1 MLQWCSRLNLVL
13 DFLDGF
19 LIQLPLIFLTHYIF
33 LTHVSLRWLD
43 ILLFIRWFV
52 MILKLQVFVTPSR
65 FDIIKLN
72 VLHWLVCTDIINH
85 DLVNNLDLG
94 EHFSLSL
101 VAKLQFLV
109 EFDRWRS
116 VVVKLFLVE
125 LFELDLVKLLC
136 LFLSCQKLFSLIG
149 MIF

>member
-52 MILKLQVFVTPSR
+52 MILKLQVLVTPSR

-72 VLHWLVCTDIINH
+72 VLHRLVCTDIINH

-125 LFELDLVKLLC
+125 LFELHLVKLLC
-136 LFLSCQKLFSLIG
+136 LFLRLYFLVV
-149 MIF
+149 